1 MRVVAFTLDYP
12 PHRFIGSELMTHAL
26 LRALRGV
33 GHATLV
39 RPRVGQGMW
48 EFDGIVAIGKP
59 SPDPAADVVVV
70 HAGYSWP
77 GVEYRARTGS
87 PLVMIC
93 HNASPA
99 TRDDV
104 EGARPDLVVVNS
116 LSMAETLGVAALVVN
131 PPAPTPQPP
140 VVGDCVTTL
149 SLNELKGGR
158 QFWRL
163 ARRMPHVGFL
173 AVEGGYGEQVVK
185 PAGNVEVLKHVPHDR
200 LDDLVWA
207 RTGVFLQLA
216 DSESWGMAAAE
227 AIAHGLPVI
236 AHPTPGIV
244 ENLGDAAVYVDRDD
258 IDGLSDA
265 LRRVLADPSPHSAR
279 AQARALEHRAASAE
293 QMAAWVT
300 AIEGLN
306 DGAHNK
312 RDRAAQGALVGRR

>member
-26 LRALRGV
+26 LRALRGA

-59 SPDPAADVVVV
+59 SPDPVADVVVV

-77 GVEYRARTGS
+77 GVEYRARKGS

-93 HNASPA
+93 HNASDA

-116 LSMAETLGVAALVVN
+116 VSMAETLGVAALVVN

-140 VVGDCVTTL
+140 VVGDRVTTL
-149 SLNELKGGR
+149 SLNELKGGP

-163 ARRMPHVGFL
+163 ARRMPDVGFL
-173 AVEGGYGEQVVK
+173 AVEGGYGKQVVK
-185 PAGNVEVLKHVPHDR
+185 PAGNVEVLGHVPHDR
-200 LDDLVWA
+200 LSEAVWD
-207 RTGVFLQLA
+207 RTAVFVQLSE
-216 DSESWGMAAAE
+216 SESWGMAASE
-227 AIAHGLPVI
+227 AIAHGIPVV

-244 ENLGDAAVYVDRDD
+244 ENLGDAAIYIDRDD
-258 IDGLSDA
+258 IRGLA
-265 LRRVLADPSPHSAR
+265 AAVRAILADPAPYAAR
-279 AQARALEHRAASAE
+279 AHARAIEHEAASAA
-293 QMAAWVT
+293 QLTDWIT
-300 AIEGLN
+300 AIEGL
-306 DGAHNK
+306 
-312 RDRAAQGALVGRR
+312 RDAANQRGRAAAGALVGQR